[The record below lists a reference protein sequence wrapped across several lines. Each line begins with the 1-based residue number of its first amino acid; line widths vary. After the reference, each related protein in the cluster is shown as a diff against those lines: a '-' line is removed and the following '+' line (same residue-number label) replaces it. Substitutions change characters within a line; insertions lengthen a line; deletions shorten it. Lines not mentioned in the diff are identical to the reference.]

1 MVITEREIVYAAS
14 LFYYYDY
21 CYDYDVN
28 DLQSFTQ
35 TS

>member
-1 MVITEREIVYAAS
+1 MAIIEREIVFCHY
-14 LFYYYDY
+14 YYYDY
-21 CYDYDVN
+21 DEN